1 MLPAGLALLACCIFN
16 SICFTCTDS
25 RQPAQ
30 SKLLDHLSCMLEEH
44 RMPSSGPSAGLLL
57 QAACQLFMGS
67 GAGQNLKELRSLP
80 GSSCPEACKAQSLYD
95 A

>member
-30 SKLLDHLSCMLEEH
+30 SKLLYHLSCMLEEH
-44 RMPSSGPSAGLLL
+44 RMPALAHLL
-57 QAACQLFMGS
+57 ACCCRLH
-67 GAGQNLKELRSLP
+67 A
-80 GSSCPEACKAQSLYD
+80 SCSWVQVLAKT
-95 A
+95 